1 MNVTPN
7 IAMIYIYIY
16 KKDSWH
22 FILRGMSYLRS
33 HHLVL
38 WSLETL
44 TDFQTEGTGYARGNI
59 LSPLKRSTLDMLHC

>member
-1 MNVTPN
+1 MSHLILQWPIKNN
-7 IAMIYIYIY
+7 NK
-16 KKDSWH
+16 KKDNWH

-44 TDFQTEGTGYARGNI
+44 TDFQTEGTGYARWNI
-59 LSPLKRSTLDMLHC
+59 LSPLKCPTLDMLHC

>member
-1 MNVTPN
+1 MSHPISQWPIKNN
-7 IAMIYIYIY
+7 N

-38 WSLETL
+38 WSLEIL
-44 TDFQTEGTGYARGNI
+44 TDLQTEGTGYVRGKI
-59 LSPLKRSTLDMLHC
+59 LSPLKCHTLDILYC